1 MANPK
6 GRPKTYGGTQVGI
19 RLNAML
25 DLRIRSEA
33 QRSGRSISQLV
44 RDILLEK
51 WGDEAKEPQN

>member
-1 MANPK
+1 MNNPK

-33 QRSGRSISQLV
+33 QRSGRTISQLV
-44 RDILLEK
+44 RDTLLEK